1 MWQPTIPAVAC
12 FESEELKL
20 IGLFAEAQ
28 HQDGEVVDGIFV
40 GCGSVKSTHHIISY
54 IR

>member
-12 FESEELKL
+12 VELEELKL
-20 IGLFAEAQ
+20 ISLFAEAQ
-28 HQDGEVVDGIFV
+28 DQDGEVIGGIFV